1 MWPSTL
7 LLPGAFE
14 ASLLG
19 QCRQSNAQS
28 LQAGCVNFPSF
39 LQPTTQLPL
48 ALVYLSQSRSKLAS
62 IRLFA
67 SVGLM
72 WAWPANACSLEVH
85 STCPNFRWKMPSAFV
100 SPLMLPDKC
109 NVLLAPPSA
118 QLMAAIES
126 ARGECRNS
134 LRGRT
139 HTALIYVQVS
149 RCMQAVPHIP
159 AIASVS
165 SQFHLITALPGHPCS
180 HQLPTPGTQH
190 NICKP
195 ACPLKATQ
203 KRPDR

>member
-48 ALVYLSQSRSKLAS
+48 ALVYLSQSRSKQAS

-139 HTALIYVQVS
+139 HTALIYVQVHAS
-149 RCMQAVPHIP
+149 STRYPSHRISIITVPSHHSSTRTPMLPSAANTWHSAQHLQACMSAK
-159 AIASVS
+159 
-165 SQFHLITALPGHPCS
+165 GHTK
-180 HQLPTPGTQH
+180 TP
-190 NICKP
+190 
-195 ACPLKATQ
+195 
-203 KRPDR
+203 R